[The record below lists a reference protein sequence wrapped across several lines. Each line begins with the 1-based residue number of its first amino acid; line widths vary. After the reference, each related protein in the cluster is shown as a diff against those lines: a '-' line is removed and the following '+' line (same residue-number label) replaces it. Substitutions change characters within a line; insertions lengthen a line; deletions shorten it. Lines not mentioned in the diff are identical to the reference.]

1 MIVRFSDVSE
11 FIEELRENR
20 KDNSVYGGI
29 IRVTRK
35 FDTWPDIPTIYNIYV
50 VATYKMDDVIVRLN
64 VYCGDT
70 FNEEHTK
77 KADQEG
83 EKIIAKLK
91 KASADL
97 GLSYRAGMY
106 QLTDK

>member
-1 MIVRFSDVSE
+1 MIVHFSEVAE
-11 FIEELRENR
+11 FIEELQKN
-20 KDNSVYGGI
+20 KSTIDSGI
-29 IRVTRK
+29 LRVTRR
-35 FDTWPDIPTIYNIYV
+35 FIPWPDIPRIYNISV
-50 VATYKMDDVIVRLN
+50 VATYKMGDVIVRLD

-91 KASADL
+91 KASADF

>member
-11 FIEELRENR
+11 FIEELRKN
-20 KDNSVYGGI
+20 KSGIYGGI
-29 IRVTRK
+29 LRVTRK
-35 FDTWPDIPTIYNIYV
+35 FDHWPDIPKIYNIYV
-50 VATYKMDDVIVRLN
+50 VATYKIDDVIVRLD

-83 EKIIAKLK
+83 DKIISKLK
-91 KASADL
+91 KASIDL
-97 GLSYRAGMY
+97 GLSCRAGMY

>member
-11 FIEELRENR
+11 FIEELRKN
-20 KDNSVYGGI
+20 KSTIYSGI

-35 FDTWPDIPTIYNIYV
+35 FDHWQDIPKIYNIYV
-50 VATYKMDDVIVRLN
+50 VATYKIDDVIVRLD

-83 EKIIAKLK
+83 DKIIAKLK

-97 GLSYRAGMY
+97 GLSYRGGMY
-106 QLTDK
+106 QLTNK

>member
-20 KDNSVYGGI
+20 KDNSIYAGI

-35 FDTWPDIPTIYNIYV
+35 FNPWPDTSTIFNIYV
-50 VATYKMDDVIVRLN
+50 VATYKMDDVIVRLD

-70 FNEEHTK
+70 FLDEHTK

-91 KASADL
+91 KVSTEL
-97 GLSYRAGMY
+97 GLRYRAGMY